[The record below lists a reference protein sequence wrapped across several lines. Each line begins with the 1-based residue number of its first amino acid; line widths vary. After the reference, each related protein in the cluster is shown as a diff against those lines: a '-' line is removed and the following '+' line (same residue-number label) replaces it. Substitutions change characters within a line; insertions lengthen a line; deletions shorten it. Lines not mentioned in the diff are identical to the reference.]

1 MLRNHKKITDRVFHA
16 VVVSRETMVDTPMD
30 YATSGVDIDAEGAAV
45 ASLVGALSKSIR
57 KKGDFGAPV
66 PLPGGFGGIIEFG
79 EYRLALAT
87 DGVGSK
93 LMIANELQRYDG
105 VGIDC
110 VAMNVNDLLC
120 VGAEPIAFVDY
131 IAVPKT
137 DTRTHT
143 ILGKS
148 LAEACNRAR
157 VTLAGGETATLP
169 GIVTE
174 LDLSG
179 TALGWFPKG
188 GAITGAEIQNGDVM
202 IGLPSSGVHSNGYTL
217 VRAIV
222 ERSGNSLTEK
232 CPFDSNHENR
242 YIERFEEGDITLG
255 EVLLNPTRIYVDPL
269 IDLIKKCRE
278 GRGPCDISDIKAMA
292 HITGGG
298 LSNLLRLHD
307 DFGWHIDNPL
317 PVLPEF
323 TWLAERGSVSNREM
337 HRTFNM
343 GMGMTIVIS
352 KEKSSSVEKW
362 LNERLPGTRR
372 VGYVHDNKREVTHVD
387 SEIVFSHY

>member
-1 MLRNHKKITDRVFHA
+1 ML
-16 VVVSRETMVDTPMD
+16 RETMSGPPMD
-30 YATSGVDIDAEGAAV
+30 YASSGVDIDAEGAAV
-45 ASLVGALSKSIR
+45 ASLVGALSSSVR

-66 PLPGGFGGIIEFG
+66 PLPGGFGGIVEFG
-79 EYRLALAT
+79 DYRLALAT

-93 LMIANELQRYDG
+93 LMIANELQRYNG

-131 IAVPKT
+131 IAVPRT
-137 DTRTHT
+137 DTKTHA

-169 GIVTE
+169 SIVTE

-188 GAITGAEIQNGDVM
+188 GAITGAGIQNGDIM
-202 IGLPSSGVHSNGYTL
+202 IGLPSSGIHSNGYTL

-222 ERSGNSLTEK
+222 ERSGNSLIEK
-232 CPFDSNHENR
+232 CPFDSDHENR
-242 YIERFEEGDITLG
+242 EIERFAEGDITLG
-255 EVLLNPTRIYVDPL
+255 EVLLNPTRIYVNPL
-269 IDLIKKCRE
+269 IDLIKECRE
-278 GRGPCDISDIKAMA
+278 GTGPCEISDIKAMA

-323 TWLAERGSVSNREM
+323 RWLAENGSVSNREM

-352 KEKSSSVEKW
+352 KDKSPSVEKW
-362 LNERLPGTRR
+362 LNEKLPGTRTI
-372 VGYVHDNKREVTHVD
+372 GYVHDKKREVTHAD
-387 SEIVFSHY
+387 SEVIFSHY

>member
-1 MLRNHKKITDRVFHA
+1 M
-16 VVVSRETMVDTPMD
+16 SRKTMPDTPMN
-30 YATSGVDIDAEGAAV
+30 YASSGVDIDAESAAV
-45 ASLVGALSKSIR
+45 ASLVGALSSSIR

-66 PLPGGFGGIIEFG
+66 HLPGGFGGIIEFG
-79 EYRLALAT
+79 DYRLALAT

-131 IAVPKT
+131 IAVPRT
-137 DTRTHT
+137 DTKTHA

-188 GAITGAEIQNGDVM
+188 GGITGARIQNGDIM

-222 ERSGNSLTEK
+222 ERSGNSLIEK
-232 CPFDSNHENR
+232 CPFDPAHDNR
-242 YIERFEEGDITLG
+242 EIERFEEGDITLG
-255 EVLLNPTRIYVDPL
+255 EVLLNPTRIYVNPL
-269 IDLIKKCRE
+269 IDLIKECRE
-278 GRGPCDISDIKAMA
+278 GTGPCEISDIKAMA

-323 TWLAERGSVSNREM
+323 RWLAENGSVSNREM

-352 KEKSSSVEKW
+352 KDKSSSVEKW
-362 LNERLPGTRR
+362 LNEKLPGARTI
-372 VGYVHDNKREVTHVD
+372 GYVHDKKREVTHAD
-387 SEIVFSHY
+387 PEIIFSHY

>member
-1 MLRNHKKITDRVFHA
+1 MTDA
-16 VVVSRETMVDTPMD
+16 PMD
-30 YATSGVDIDAEGAAV
+30 YASSGVDIDAEGVAV
-45 ASLVGALSKSIR
+45 ASLVGALSSSVR
-57 KKGDFGAPV
+57 KKGEFGAPV

-137 DTRTHT
+137 DAGTHA

-148 LAEACNRAR
+148 LAEACKRAR
-157 VTLAGGETATLP
+157 ITLAGGETATLP

-188 GAITGAEIQNGDVM
+188 EAITGEKIQDGDIM
-202 IGLPSSGVHSNGYTL
+202 IGLPSSGIHSNGYTL

-222 ERSGNSLTEK
+222 ERSGCSLTEK
-232 CPFDSNHENR
+232 CPFDANHDHRN
-242 YIERFEEGDITLG
+242 IERFEEGDITLG
-255 EVLLNPTRIYVDPL
+255 EVLLNPTKIYVEPL
-269 IDLIKKCRE
+269 VDLIKDCRD
-278 GRGPCDISDIKAMA
+278 GIGPCEISDIKAMA

-307 DFGWHIDNPL
+307 DFGWHIENPL
-317 PVLPEF
+317 PILPEF
-323 TWLAERGSVSNREM
+323 NWLAEQGSVSNREM

-343 GMGMTIVIS
+343 GMGMTLVVSRDMAI
-352 KEKSSSVEKW
+352 SVEKW
-362 LNERLPGTRR
+362 LRKRLPGTKCI
-372 VGYVHDNKREVTHVD
+372 GYVHNKKKEVTHVD
-387 SEIVFSHY
+387 ENITFSHY